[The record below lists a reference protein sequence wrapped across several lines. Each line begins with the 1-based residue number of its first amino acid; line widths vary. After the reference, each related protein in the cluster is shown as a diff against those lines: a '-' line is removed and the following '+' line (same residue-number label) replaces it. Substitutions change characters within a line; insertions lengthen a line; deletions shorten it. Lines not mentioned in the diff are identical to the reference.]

1 MYICFMEALRKKFIR
16 LLNATDTNFK
26 RYLYTEIDWNSRLI
40 ILKGQR
46 GVGKSTLI
54 LQYIKENFTN
64 FNESL
69 YVTLDDIYFA
79 KNSLSAFVEEF
90 AQLGGKYL
98 FVDEVH
104 RYKNWSVELKN
115 IYDFYPELKIVATGS
130 SALEINKAKADLSRR
145 ASVYHLHELSLRE
158 YQNLMYGTN
167 MPFFSLSDIL
177 ENHEQISME
186 INQQI
191 KPVKIFREYMLQGA
205 YPFVRE
211 KDALFYSKLKDVV
224 NIIIEND
231 LPAVENIS
239 YETTYKLKK
248 LLMIISDSVPFKIN
262 VTALSKKLNT
272 SRDMLLRYIYL
283 LSVSGLISTLSRQ
296 GKSTSVLRKPD
307 KIYVNNTT
315 LMHSLNENPN
325 PGTLRETFFL
335 NQLSARHQ
343 VTYPKRGDFLVDEKY
358 LFEVGGKN
366 KTNEQ
371 IQDVDNAY
379 IAADDIEYG
388 FRNKIPLWMFGFLY

>member
-1 MYICFMEALRKKFIR
+1 MEALRKKYIR
-16 LLNATDTNFK
+16 LLNATDTTFK
-26 RYLYTEIDWNSRLI
+26 RYLYAEIDWNSRLI

-54 LQYIKENFTN
+54 LQYIKENIAN
-64 FNESL
+64 FSEAL
-69 YVTLDDIYFA
+69 YVTLDDIYFV
-79 KNSLSAFVEEF
+79 KNTLSEFVEEF
-90 AQLGGKYL
+90 VQLGGKYL
-98 FVDEVH
+98 FIDEVH
-104 RYKNWSVELKN
+104 RYRNWSVELKN

-145 ASVYHLHELSLRE
+145 ASMYHLHELSMRE
-158 YQNLMYGTN
+158 YQNLMYGTK
-167 MPFFSLSDIL
+167 MPSFSLLDMI
-177 ENHEQISME
+177 EKHEQVAME

-191 KPVKIFREYMLQGA
+191 KPVKIFREYVKQGA

-211 KDALFYSKLKDVV
+211 KDTLFYSKIKDVV
-224 NIIIEND
+224 NTIIEND
-231 LPAVENIS
+231 LSAVENIS

-248 LLMIISDSVPFKIN
+248 LLMIITDAVPFIIN
-262 VTALSKKLNT
+262 VSELSRKLST
-272 SRDMLLRYIYL
+272 SRDMLVRYLYL
-283 LSVSGLISTLSRQ
+283 LSASGLISAISRH

-315 LMHSLNENPN
+315 LMYSLNENPN

-335 NQLSARHQ
+335 NQLSVQ
-343 VTYPKRGDFLVDEKY
+343 WDVNLPGKGDFLIDEKY

-371 IQDVDNAY
+371 IKGIENAY

-388 FRNKIPLWMFGFLY
+388 FGNKIPLWLFGFLY